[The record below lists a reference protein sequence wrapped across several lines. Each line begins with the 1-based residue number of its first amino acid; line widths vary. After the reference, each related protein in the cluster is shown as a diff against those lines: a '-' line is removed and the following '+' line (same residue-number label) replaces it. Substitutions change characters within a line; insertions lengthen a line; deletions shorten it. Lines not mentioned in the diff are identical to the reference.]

1 MTTVELS
8 PGASHAVE
16 LPGRGSAGY
25 AWEFSVEGDAAC
37 IAVVPVQ
44 GPLPGAAAVP
54 SNVSH
59 AARFELRALRAGR
72 ARVLFQLRRPWETT
86 PLADEKVNVDVEV
99 RG

>member
-8 PGASHAVE
+8 PGASHAIE

-37 IAVVPVQ
+37 IAVVPVHE
-44 GPLPGAAAVP
+44 PVPAPAARP

-59 AARFELRALRAGR
+59 AAHFELRALRAGR
-72 ARVLFQLRRPWETT
+72 ARVLFQLRRPWESM
-86 PLADEKVNVDVEV
+86 PLADGKLDVDVEV